1 MKCRTVQKKLSAYQ
15 DRELKLR
22 EQEEIASHL
31 AGCRDCRAQY
41 AQLEMVRLTLAELA
55 EIRPDPW
62 FYRQVI
68 GKIIAPRK
76 QRLWSAFP
84 HILRLLRAPAIASII
99 LIIGLT
105 AGGYFGTL
113 VAKSGLFPFQKNAV
127 SYAQEEPLFTT
138 LKFFDPAPP
147 GTFADGYLRM
157 ASYKEGSR

>member
-15 DRELKLR
+15 DRELKPR
-22 EQEEIASHL
+22 EQEEVAGHL
-31 AGCRDCRAQY
+31 AGCRDCCAQY
-41 AQLEMVRLTLAELA
+41 AQLEKVRLTLAELA

-62 FYRQVI
+62 FYRQVV
-68 GKIIAPRK
+68 GKIREPREH
-76 QRLWSAFP
+76 RFLSAFP
-84 HILRLLRAPAIASII
+84 HILRLLRAPVIASLI

-113 VAKSGLFPFQKNAV
+113 VSRSGLFPFQQNPV

-157 ASYKEGSR
+157 ASYKEGSK